1 MNNPLSPHL
10 QIYRWQITS
19 VLSILHRI
27 TGIVLSLGTI
37 ILSAWLLSLSL
48 GEYYFDFFNF
58 LISNFIGRT
67 IMIGYT
73 WAVCFHTL
81 NGIRHLGWDYGY
93 GLDLSV
99 VKVTGPPKGCRQ
111 RRRHQCQGRTRQSH
125 YSQRLAIQPSGG
137 RSEPGTRSQ
146 R

>member
-27 TGIVLSLGTI
+27 TGVILSLGTI
-37 ILSAWLLSLSL
+37 ILATWLLCLSI
-48 GEYYFDFFNF
+48 GEFYFDFFNH

-73 WAVCFHTL
+73 WSVCFHTL

-93 GLDLSV
+93 GLDLSIVKLTGWSV
-99 VKVTGPPKGCRQ
+99 VIGSLIMTIIIWVL
-111 RRRHQCQGRTRQSH
+111 SV
-125 YSQRLAIQPSGG
+125 I
-137 RSEPGTRSQ
+137 
-146 R
+146 

>member
-1 MNNPLSPHL
+1 MYIIYKSEFFMNNPLSPHL

-27 TGIVLSLGTI
+27 TGVVLSLGTI
-37 ILSAWLLSLSL
+37 ILSVWLLCLGL
-48 GEYYFDFFNF
+48 GETYFNFFNH
-58 LISNFIGRT
+58 LISSFIGRT

-93 GLDLSV
+93 GLELIAVKITGWTVILSSLVMTTIIWFLSV
-99 VKVTGPPKGCRQ
+99 
-111 RRRHQCQGRTRQSH
+111 
-125 YSQRLAIQPSGG
+125 L
-137 RSEPGTRSQ
+137 
-146 R
+146 

>member
-27 TGIVLSLGTI
+27 TGVILSLGTI
-37 ILSAWLLSLSL
+37 ILATWLLCLSL
-48 GEYYFDFFNF
+48 GEFYFDFFNY

-67 IMIGYT
+67 IMVGYT
-73 WAVCFHTL
+73 WSVCFHTL

-93 GLDLSV
+93 GLDLSI
-99 VKVTGPPKGCRQ
+99 VKVTGWSVVIGSLIM
-111 RRRHQCQGRTRQSH
+111 TIIIWFLSV
-125 YSQRLAIQPSGG
+125 L
-137 RSEPGTRSQ
+137 
-146 R
+146 